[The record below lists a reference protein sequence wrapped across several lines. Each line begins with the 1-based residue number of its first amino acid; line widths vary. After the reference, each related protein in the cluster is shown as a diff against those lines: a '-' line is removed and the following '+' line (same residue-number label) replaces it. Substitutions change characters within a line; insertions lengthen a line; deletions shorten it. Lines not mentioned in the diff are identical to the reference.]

1 MAQLRKTAPI
11 SDEAIRED
19 ICSTLRMW
27 DQFNKMEKE
36 KQESLVEYLFESY
49 GHLYRADY
57 IRIEKTQ

>member
-11 SDEAIRED
+11 SDEEIRED

-49 GHLYRADY
+49 GHLYRADN